1 MKQLYKVYDTT
12 PYIGMTLLQ
21 MLTQF
26 HNKFG
31 TPYDGPAR
39 ELSNAELQF
48 RLVCHTEESQEYA
61 VAVGAGDLVDQ
72 LDALADELYF
82 LTGTGH
88 RQGFSEDVT
97 NPNVNLGYAGVGPHA
112 LSREAYALRFDRHDA
127 VLRQYQLRAERG
139 DLTGMML
146 TLNEAIRAFRAT
158 AQMHCFDIDEALRRV
173 HAANMTKNTDPAK
186 QRRTKALAEEGI
198 KADHLLEITKPDGW
212 LPPYL
217 GDLVGLGPYEPEEFE
232 SVETGY
238 LKPFTQ
244 NRCGLIT
251 IDGPDASGK
260 STLAARIAE
269 VFGGQVIH
277 LTWSPQLERNM
288 HHYRMHAIGYARALA
303 DHCVVVLERPWL
315 SHPVYAEVYRDGK
328 YDEQHVAY
336 WKQMTEHAASL
347 NIVALPGDAGTWLA
361 NYLKMC
367 EEREELHGPNPGK
380 AMAVY
385 EGFRDAFTGDAGSAR
400 QPGSNGAPVEVFDM
414 QQFTVVDI
422 DAYIEQHVAPALA
435 HKEQTNVR

>member
-1 MKQLYKVYDTT
+1 MKQLFKVYDTT
-12 PYIGMTLLQ
+12 PYIGMTMLQ

-31 TPYDGPAR
+31 TPYDGKAR

-48 RLVCHTEESQEYA
+48 RLVCHLEEAKEYKDA
-61 VAVGAGDLVDQ
+61 VLDGQGLVEQ

-82 LTGTGH
+82 LTGTAH
-88 RQGFSEDVT
+88 RQGFDESVT
-97 NPNVNLGYAGVGPHA
+97 EVNVNLGCPRVKPHA
-112 LSREAYALRFDRHDA
+112 LNDGSYLLRFERHDT
-127 VLRQYQLRAERG
+127 VLRNYQARAERG
-139 DLTGMML
+139 DLVGMVL
-146 TLNEAIRAFRAT
+146 ALNEAIRAFRAT

-217 GDLVGLGPYEPEEFE
+217 GDLVGLGPYEPEA
-232 SVETGY
+232 ETAAPAEPLPSY
-238 LKPFTQ
+238 
-244 NRCGLIT
+244 CGLIT

-269 VFGGQVIH
+269 VTGGQVIH

-288 HHYRMHAIGYARALA
+288 HHYRLSAINYARALA
-303 DHCVVVLERPWL
+303 VNCVVVLERPWL
-315 SHPVYAEVYRDGK
+315 SHPVYAEVYRGGNFFAGD
-328 YDEQHVAY
+328 VRS
-336 WKQMTEHAASL
+336 WKQATEEAALL
-347 NIVALPGDAGTWLA
+347 NIIALPGNADLWLT
-361 NYLKMC
+361 NYLQMC

-385 EGFRDAFTGDAGSAR
+385 EGFRDAFTGEAGHER
-400 QPGSNGAPVEVFDM
+400 QPGSTGAPVEVFDM

-422 DAYIEQHVAPALA
+422 DAYIAQHVLPVLA
-435 HKEQTNVR
+435 HKE

>member
-12 PYIGMTLLQ
+12 PYTSMTLLQ

-48 RLVCHTEESQEYA
+48 RLVCHLEEALEYKDA
-61 VAVGAGDLVDQ
+61 VQLDPKNLVDQ

-82 LTGTGH
+82 LTGTAH
-88 RQGFSEDVT
+88 RQGFGEAVT
-97 NPNVNLGYAGVGPHA
+97 TAQVNLGYAGVGPHA
-112 LSREAYALRFDRHDA
+112 LEPLSYNLRFERHDV
-127 VLRQYQLRAERG
+127 VLKQYAERAQRG
-139 DLTGMML
+139 DLSGMGL
-146 TLNEAIRAFRAT
+146 VLNEAIRAFRAT
-158 AQMHCFDIDEALRRV
+158 AQMQGFDIDEALRRV

-186 QRRTKALAEEGI
+186 QRRTKALAEDGI
-198 KADHLLEITKPDGW
+198 KADHMLEITKPDGW

-217 GDLVGLGPYEPEEFE
+217 GDLVGLGPYVPEEFE

-269 VFGGQVIH
+269 MFGGQVIH
-277 LTWSPQLERNM
+277 LTWSPRLEVVM
-288 HHYRMHAIGYARALA
+288 DEYRTSAIKYAAVLA
-303 DHCVVVLERPWL
+303 QNGVVVLERPWL

-328 YDEQHVAY
+328 FEECHVHN
-336 WKQMTEHAASL
+336 WKLLTEHNALL
-347 NIVALPGDAGTWLA
+347 NIIALPGDAGTWLA
-361 NYLKMC
+361 NYLQMC

-385 EGFRDAFTGDAGSAR
+385 EGFRDAFTGEAGHER
-400 QPGSNGAPVEVFDM
+400 QPGSTGAPVEVFDM

-435 HKEQTNVR
+435 HKE